1 MGTNTITY
9 QKTSD
14 TPDVAFYSVP
24 AANSGNSGDEEVIV
38 GNVHF
43 SWESAEGGFTNTGW
57 WGTEVLNGPTRI
69 GNFTNDDDVTQH
81 LKQPGATLTEAFR
94 AWQIYINGLDVWE
107 QNGVVDDFCQAPL
120 LAGNGNGRNCM
131 S

>member
-14 TPDVAFYSVP
+14 TPDVAFFSVP

-43 SWESAEGGFTNTGW
+43 SWESADGGFTNTGW
-57 WGTEVLNGPTRI
+57 WGTEVQNGPTRI
-69 GNFTNDDDVTQH
+69 GNFTNDSDVTQH

-107 QNGVVDDFCQAPL
+107 QNGVVDDFCQAL
-120 LAGNGNGRNCM
+120 LEAGNGNGENCM

>member
-43 SWESAEGGFTNTGW
+43 SWESAEGGFTNTDG
-57 WGTEVLNGPTRI
+57 G
-69 GNFTNDDDVTQH
+69 
-81 LKQPGATLTEAFR
+81 
-94 AWQIYINGLDVWE
+94 E
-107 QNGVVDDFCQAPL
+107 QKY
-120 LAGNGNGRNCM
+120 
-131 S
+131 